1 MLGDPE
7 TRAMKESANI
17 IVIGGG
23 IAGASVAYE
32 LAVEGASVLLLEAEA
47 QLAYHSTGRSAA
59 LFILNYGPPSVRAL
73 SAASRGFFETPPDGF
88 AEHALVTPRGILTV
102 AGAGQEEAMVSFMA
116 EGTEV
121 RAISPDEALAKVPL
135 LRGDRLIAAA
145 FEAEAR
151 EIDVHALHSG
161 YVKGFRALGGRILAR
176 ARVQGLTRPGAV
188 WIAETTAGTFAAPVI
203 VDAAGAWAD
212 EVAVLAGLEPLG
224 LVPKRRTAIIVD
236 GPGEGCDS
244 SAWPVVSDVRH
255 TWYFKPE
262 AGGKLLVSPGDETP
276 MPPCDVRPDELDIAL
291 TVDRF
296 EQVVSLPVRRVEH
309 SWAGLRTFAPDGT
322 LIIGQDPRAEGFFWL
337 AGQGGYGIQTAP
349 AAAKLAAA
357 LVGREPVPETIV
369 DAGLDP
375 AALLPDRLLA

>member
-1 MLGDPE
+1 
-7 TRAMKESANI
+7 MKESADI

-23 IAGASVAYE
+23 IAGASVAHE
-32 LAVEGASVLLLEAEA
+32 LAVEGASVLLLESEA

-88 AEHALVTPRGILTV
+88 AEHALVAPRGILTV
-102 AGAGQEEAMVSFMA
+102 AGAGQEEAMASFMA

-151 EIDVHALHSG
+151 EIDVHTLHSG
-161 YVKGFRALGGRILAR
+161 YVKGFRGHGGRILAG
-176 ARVQGLTRPGAV
+176 ARVQALNRRGAV
-188 WIAETTAGTFAAPVI
+188 WIAETTAGTFMAPVI

-212 EVAVLAGLEPLG
+212 EVAALAGLKPLG

-236 GPGEGCDS
+236 GPGKGCDS
-244 SAWPVVSDVRH
+244 SAWPVVADVGH

-322 LIIGQDPRAEGFFWL
+322 LIIGQDQRAEGFFWL

-349 AAAKLAAA
+349 AAARLAAA
-357 LVGREPVPETIV
+357 LICRNPVLRDNQGARLDMAVLAPGRLIASTS
-369 DAGLDP
+369 
-375 AALLPDRLLA
+375 

>member
-1 MLGDPE
+1 M
-7 TRAMKESANI
+7 RESADI

-23 IAGASVAYE
+23 IAGVSAAYE
-32 LAVEGASVLLLEAEA
+32 LAAEGSSVLLLEAEA

-73 SAASRGFFETPPDGF
+73 SVASRGFFETPPVGF

-102 AGAGQEEAMVSFMA
+102 AEVGQEAAMASFIA
-116 EGTEV
+116 EGREV
-121 RAISPDEALAKVPL
+121 RAVSPEEALAKVPL
-135 LRGDRLIAAA
+135 LRRERLAAAA
-145 FEAEAR
+145 FEADAR

-161 YVKGFRALGGRILAR
+161 YVKGFRGRGGRILVG
-176 ARVQGLTRPGAV
+176 ARVQALNRRGAV
-188 WIAETTAGTFAAPVI
+188 WIAETTAGTFAAPV
-203 VDAAGAWAD
+203 VLDAAGAWAD
-212 EVAVLAGLEPLG
+212 EVAALAGLEPLG

-236 GPGEGCDS
+236 GPGGDCDCT
-244 SAWPVVSDVRH
+244 AWPVVADVGH

-262 AGGKLLVSPGDETP
+262 AGGKLMVSPGDETP

-296 EQVVSLPVRRVEH
+296 EQAVNLPVRRVEH

-349 AAAKLAAA
+349 AAARLAAA
-357 LVGREPVPETIV
+357 LIRRNPVPRDTRPDV
-369 DAGLDP
+369 AALDP
-375 AALLPDRLLA
+375 GRLIGSIS